1 MEKST
6 STTIRLGIFVTL
18 GIIIFTVTVYLIG
31 QKQHMF
37 SETFE
42 LYSHFNNV
50 NGLQAGNN
58 VRLSGIDVGA
68 VTQVTFI
75 NDSAIEVRMRIK
87 ESIRMHIKQNAI
99 ASIGTDGLMGNMI
112 VNISPGIGASQPVE
126 NNGQI
131 QSYSRIK
138 TDDIINT
145 LNVTNDNAAMLTHDL
160 LQITQD
166 IKSGKGTL
174 SSILYDTIL
183 KNEIL
188 LTVKNLR
195 LSAEKTNSL
204 LQELNAI
211 TKEVNE
217 GRGAIGWLLN
227 DTLIDDQVR
236 ITLTNLQQTGDNLQ
250 SVSDSLKAILITLK
264 EGDGTLPVLLYDTAV
279 ANDVRQSLH
288 SIKEGTASFNENMEA
303 LKHSMFFR
311 KYFKEQEKENA
322 KTKK

>member
-18 GIIIFTVTVYLIG
+18 GILIFTITVYLIG

-42 LYSHFNNV
+42 MYSQFNNV
-50 NGLQAGNN
+50 NGLQPGNN

-68 VTQVTFI
+68 VTEVNFI
-75 NDSAIEVRMRIK
+75 NDSVIEVRMRIK
-87 ESIRMHIKQNAI
+87 ESVRTHIKQNAF

-112 VNISPGIGASQPVE
+112 VNISPGKGASRPIE
-126 NNGQI
+126 NNGRI

-166 IKSGKGTL
+166 IRTGQGTI
-174 SSILYDTIL
+174 SSILYDTL
-183 KNEIL
+183 LRNEIL
-188 LTVKNLR
+188 LTVQNLR
-195 LSAEKTNSL
+195 LSSEKTNLL
-204 LQELNAI
+204 LQELNTI
-211 TKEVNE
+211 TKEVKE
-217 GRGAIGWLLN
+217 GRGSIGWLLN

-236 ITLTNLQQTGDNLQ
+236 ITLTKLQQTGDNLQ
-250 SVSDSLKAILITLK
+250 SVSDSLKTILIAMK
-264 EGDGTLPVLLYDTAV
+264 EGDGTIPALLYDTAV
-279 ANDVRQSLH
+279 ANDVRKSLH
-288 SIKEGTASFNENMEA
+288 NIKDGTASFNENMEA

-311 KYFKEQEKENA
+311 KYFKEQEKEKA